1 MAKRSSE
8 EFQKVSEVLCESP
21 LDPPCVHPFFL
32 NLLDSFSF
40 ALLSFDAVSLCFL
53 FSLSSTITLGLPLL
67 HFGSR
72 TNFAI
77 CAVCRLLDSCSLKP
91 HPSCSQLYQAF
102 IPTPPPPT
110 HTPTH
115 TFLLP
120 FHPSSSKKHT
130 QVIIFRYQQQHGY
143 YCLLFIYLVKALPLL
158 HIHHVVVN
166 IYIITESVHDLTQ
179 SMSSHVQCGS

>member
-53 FSLSSTITLGLPLL
+53 FSLSSMITLGLPLL

-102 IPTPPPPT
+102 IPPPPPHT
-110 HTPTH
+110 HPHTHFFYHSTP
-115 TFLLP
+115 
-120 FHPSSSKKHT
+120 
-130 QVIIFRYQQQHGY
+130 QVVRSIHRLSYLDINSNMVTTVY
-143 YCLLFIYLVKALPLL
+143 YLYTL
-158 HIHHVVVN
+158 
-166 IYIITESVHDLTQ
+166 
-179 SMSSHVQCGS
+179 